1 MSEERRAEQPAPI
14 YGPGPW
20 SERYTYAPAVRV
32 GNLLFFS
39 GTTGTDDNNC
49 IVAPGDIVE
58 QTRQIYRKFDKILRS
73 LGTSCEAIVQTVD
86 HITTTEN
93 YKGTARVR
101 REFIKHANTA
111 ATGVIVAGLL
121 REGALIEITAI
132 AVLPGDRA

>member
-1 MSEERRAEQPAPI
+1 MTEAHLPQPI
-14 YGPGPW
+14 YGDAPW

-39 GTTGTDDNNC
+39 GTTGTDENNQ
-49 IVAPGDIVE
+49 IVSPDIVE
-58 QTRQIYRKFDKILRS
+58 QTRQIYRKFDRILRS

-93 YKGTARVR
+93 YKGTALVR
-101 REFIKHANTA
+101 REFIKHANTT

-132 AVLPGDRA
+132 AVLPGVPA

>member
-1 MSEERRAEQPAPI
+1 MSQSHVPQPI
-14 YGPGPW
+14 YGSAPW

-39 GTTGTDDNNC
+39 GTTGTDEDNR
-49 IVAPGDIVE
+49 IVSSDIVE
-58 QTRQIYRKFDKILRS
+58 QTRQIYRKFDRVLRS
-73 LGTSCEAIVQTVD
+73 LGASCEAIVQTID

-93 YKGTARVR
+93 YKGTAAVR
-101 REFIKHANTA
+101 REFIKHSNTT

-132 AVLPGDRA
+132 AVLPDARE